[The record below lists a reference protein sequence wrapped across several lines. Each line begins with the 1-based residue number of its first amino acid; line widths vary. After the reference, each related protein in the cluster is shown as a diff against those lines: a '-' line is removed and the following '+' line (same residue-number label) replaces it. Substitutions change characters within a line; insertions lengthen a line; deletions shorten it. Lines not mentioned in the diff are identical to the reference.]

1 MLANV
6 SFIFA
11 RRVVRLNNAKL
22 VRPGYVPT
30 SDGIWNTHRMIEIE
44 HEKRDRVNHCY
55 KIGIGCAYSNINM
68 LLWLGHCHV
77 NSNSNF
83 AMHGGRQAPRTHQ
96 LSTTEIDYALVG

>member
-55 KIGIGCAYSNINM
+55 KIGI
-68 LLWLGHCHV
+68 
-77 NSNSNF
+77 
-83 AMHGGRQAPRTHQ
+83 
-96 LSTTEIDYALVG
+96 